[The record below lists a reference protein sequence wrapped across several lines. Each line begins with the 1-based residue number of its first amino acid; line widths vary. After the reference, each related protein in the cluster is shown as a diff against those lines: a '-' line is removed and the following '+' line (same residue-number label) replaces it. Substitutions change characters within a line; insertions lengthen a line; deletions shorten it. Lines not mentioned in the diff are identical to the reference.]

1 MGRAAQSTIV
11 PISPAEAL
19 ALWTDVRRWPSF
31 VDGFKRA
38 AHVDPDWPAAG
49 ARLVWESTPGG
60 RGRVTERVR
69 ERSAERL
76 VTEVFESALSGTQVV
91 TFTPAGDETAVE
103 LALDYRLTGEG
114 RLQRLTDVL
123 FIRRAQRDS
132 LARTLRRFAAEASE
146 EARLE

>member
-1 MGRAAQSTIV
+1 MGRVGEWQAV
-11 PISPAEAL
+11 PLDREQAL
-19 ALWTDVRRWPSF
+19 DLWIDLRRWPSF

-38 AHVDPDWPAAG
+38 AHVDPNWPAAG

-91 TFTPAGDETAVE
+91 TFTPGGDETAVE